1 MGFFTNTVQAFN
13 HGGFVMW
20 VIFAGQIISI
30 AIIIERVYAL
40 YIKRS
45 MNNRQLAKALEDDIK
60 KGNLEQVMKKT
71 QILAGEGSALG
82 KTILA
87 GTQAA
92 YRHGG
97 NEEIQSK
104 MDEVLLSEAT
114 ILEKRTGF
122 LAAIG
127 NIGTLAG
134 LLGTIIGLINSFE
147 AVANSNPVEKATM
160 LSNGI
165 SMAMHAT
172 AYGLIMAI
180 PALVMF
186 AVLQNRANALAD
198 DLNQTA
204 LMICNW
210 LSYNYEPVKVV
221 RRVSNN
227 LNN

>member
-20 VIFAGQIISI
+20 VIFAGQLVSI

-40 YIKRS
+40 YMIRNL
-45 MNNRQLAKALEDDIK
+45 NNAALAKSIEEDIK
-60 KGNLEQVMKKT
+60 KGQLEKVMMKT
-71 QILAGEGSALG
+71 QSMTGPASAFG
-82 KTILA
+82 KAALA

-92 YRHGG
+92 YHMGG

-104 MDEVLLSEAT
+104 MDEVLLKEGSL
-114 ILEKRTGF
+114 LEKRTGF

-134 LLGTIIGLINSFE
+134 LLGTIIGLIDSFQ
-147 AVANSNPVEKATM
+147 AVANSNPIEKATL

-198 DLNQTA
+198 DLNQSS
-204 LMICNW
+204 LMVCNW
-210 LSYNYEPVKVV
+210 LSYNYEPMKQKTP
-221 RRVSNN
+221 RTAN
-227 LNN
+227 LNA

>member
-1 MGFFTNTVQAFN
+1 MGFFTNMIEAFN

-20 VIFAGQIISI
+20 IILAGQVVSI
-30 AIIIERVYAL
+30 AIIIERVNVL
-40 YIKRS
+40 YFRRTL
-45 MNNRQLAKALEDDIK
+45 NNRNLAKSLEDDIK
-60 KGNLEQVMKKT
+60 KGQLEQVMKKT
-71 QILAGEGSALG
+71 EAMTGTANALG

-92 YRHGG
+92 YHRGG

-104 MDEVLLSEAT
+104 MDEVLLSEMT

-134 LLGTIIGLINSFE
+134 LLGTIIGLIDSFQ
-147 AVANSNPVEKATM
+147 AVASGNPVEKAAL
-160 LSNGI
+160 LSQGI

-198 DLNQTA
+198 DLNQSS
-204 LMICNW
+204 LMVYNW
-210 LSYNYEPVKVV
+210 LSFNYEPMKEKVT
-221 RRVSNN
+221 RRVNN
-227 LNN
+227 

>member
-1 MGFFTNTVQAFN
+1 MGFFTNMIEAFN

-20 VIFAGQIISI
+20 IIFAGQVVSI
-30 AIIIERVYAL
+30 AIIIERVNVL
-40 YIKRS
+40 YFRRS
-45 MNNRQLAKALEDDIK
+45 LNNRNLAKSLEDDIK
-60 KGNLEQVMKKT
+60 KGQLELVMKKT
-71 QILAGEGSALG
+71 QAMTGTANALG

-92 YRHGG
+92 YHRGG

-104 MDEVLLSEAT
+104 MDEVLLSETT
-114 ILEKRTGF
+114 ILEKRTSF

-134 LLGTIIGLINSFE
+134 LLGTIIGLIDSFQ
-147 AVANSNPVEKATM
+147 AVANGNPVEKAAL
-160 LSNGI
+160 LSQGI

-198 DLNQTA
+198 DLNQSS
-204 LMICNW
+204 LMVYNW
-210 LSYNYEPVKVV
+210 LSFNYEPMKEKVT
-221 RRVSNN
+221 RRVSN
-227 LNN
+227 

>member
-1 MGFFTNTVQAFN
+1 MGFFTNMIEAFN

-20 VIFAGQIISI
+20 IIFAGQVVSI
-30 AIIIERVYAL
+30 AIIIERVNVL
-40 YIKRS
+40 YFRRTL
-45 MNNRQLAKALEDDIK
+45 NNRNLAKSLEDDIK
-60 KGNLEQVMKKT
+60 KGQLEQVMKKT
-71 QILAGEGSALG
+71 EAMTGTANALG

-92 YRHGG
+92 YHRGG

-104 MDEVLLSEAT
+104 MDEVLLSEMT

-134 LLGTIIGLINSFE
+134 LLGTIIGLIDSFQ
-147 AVANSNPVEKATM
+147 AVANGNPVEKAAL
-160 LSNGI
+160 LSQGI

-198 DLNQTA
+198 DLNQSS
-204 LMICNW
+204 LMVYNW
-210 LSYNYEPVKVV
+210 LSFNYEPMKEKVT
-221 RRVSNN
+221 RRVNN
-227 LNN
+227 